1 MTIFKKTKI
10 EDVKIIIPSIFKDNR
25 GYFFESYNE
34 NLFNENFK
42 NIKFIQDNESV
53 SKYGV
58 LRGLHYQKYPCEQS
72 KLIQVVKGRIQ
83 DVAVDIRPES
93 STYKKYVSIE
103 LSENNKYK
111 LFIPQGFAHGFLVL
125 SREAIVSYKVDNYY
139 NKELDSGYKYDDP
152 SFGIKWNLND
162 KDIILSDK
170 DKKLPYIK

>member
-1 MTIFKKTKI
+1 MKLINTNI
-10 EDVKIIIPSIFKDNR
+10 EQVKIISPDIITDQR
-25 GYFFESYNE
+25 GAFFESYQYE
-34 NLFNENFK
+34 KYIPL
-42 NIKFIQDNESV
+42 IGDVKFIQDNESV

-58 LRGLHYQKYPCEQS
+58 LRGLHYQKSPFKQS
-72 KLIQVVKGRIQ
+72 KLIRVIKGKIQ
-83 DVAVDIRPES
+83 DIAVDIRPKS
-93 STYKKYVSIE
+93 LTYKKYVSVE
-103 LSENNKYK
+103 LSEDNKYE

-170 DKKLPYIK
+170 DKDLPYIK